1 MPDAV
6 SDAVI
11 GGRYRLEELVGRGGM
26 AAVWRATDVEF
37 DRAVAV
43 KVLHAR
49 HTEDQEFAE
58 RFRREARVVARL
70 SHPHLVRLLDAGEE
84 EAGPYLVLELV
95 EGETLKDRVRR
106 EGPLPPAEAARLC
119 EQVAH
124 ALDYAHGQG
133 VVHRDIKSQNVL
145 LTEGGEAK
153 LADFGI
159 ARLLEGEGERGLTQ
173 TDMMVGSADYI
184 APEQAEG
191 HEVDQ
196 RTDIYSLGIVLWEC
210 LTGELPF
217 GGEGFLAIAMKQ
229 VNEPLPDPRQRVP
242 GVPAHLA
249 AVTLRCG
256 AKRPER
262 RFPSAAALAGALGGD
277 GTGGTAVVAPLDE
290 DDDETTARV
299 ARPRRRRALAVVAVI
314 AALVAIAFAGLLL
327 VGPLGSDGDDAGEPL
342 AIASVEDFD
351 PQGDGRERPDL
362 VAQAL
367 TPPAEAW
374 RTERYATADFGN
386 LKPGVGILMRLPAP
400 ALARQIVIDSPTP
413 GARFEVLG
421 PEGVGGLRPRLGGGT
436 FAGAEQVVSLEA
448 DEPSDE
454 LVLWITGLVPDEDGR
469 FAAGVGQVQLTGTAN
484 PSG

>member
-1 MPDAV
+1 M
-6 SDAVI
+6 I
-11 GGRYRLEELVGRGGM
+11 GGRYRLEQLVGRGGM

-37 DRAVAV
+37 DRVVAV

-49 HTEDQEFAE
+49 HTDDEEFAE

-95 EGETLKDRVRR
+95 EGETLKERLQR
-106 EGPLPPAEAARLC
+106 EGPLPPDEAVRLC
-119 EQVAH
+119 GQVAD
-124 ALDYAHGQG
+124 ALEYAHGQG

-145 LTEGGEAK
+145 LTPRGDAK

-173 TDMMVGSADYI
+173 TDMLVGSADYI

-191 HEVDQ
+191 HEVDA

-217 GGEGFLAIAMKQ
+217 TGDGFLALAMKQ
-229 VNEPLPDPRQRVP
+229 VKEPLPDPRQRVP

-249 AVTLRCG
+249 AVVLRCG
-256 AKRPER
+256 AKHPAR
-262 RFPSAAALAGALGGD
+262 RFPSAAALAAALADD
-277 GTGGTAVVAPLDE
+277 GTGGTAVVPVDE
-290 DDDETTARV
+290 DDDEITARV
-299 ARPRRRRALAVVAVI
+299 ARPRRRRVAGILAAVAAAAAGVLVV
-314 AALVAIAFAGLLL
+314 LLL
-327 VGPLGSDGDDAGEPL
+327 VGPLGSGGGGTGEPL
-342 AIASVEDFD
+342 AIAEVQDFD

-367 TPPAEAW
+367 TPPGQSW

-386 LKPGVGILMRLPAP
+386 LKPGVGLLLRLPAP
-400 ALARQIVIDSPTP
+400 AHPRELVVDSPTP

-421 PEGVGGLRPRLGGGT
+421 PEGAGGLRPRLGGGT
-436 FAGAEQVVSLEA
+436 FRGVGQVVSLEA
-448 DEPSDE
+448 DEPADE
-454 LVLWITGLVPDEDGR
+454 LVLWITRLVPDDDGR
-469 FAAGVGQVQLTGTAN
+469 FAASVGQVQLLGTAN